1 MQYKGIWIN
10 SQIHLP
16 AIVQY
21 QPVREFFRTTLNL
34 RNSYISELLQPYQL
48 FSIRLSYAVF
58 AVVEL
63 GEEKY
68 GQGY

>member
-21 QPVREFFRTTLNL
+21 QPVREFL
-34 RNSYISELLQPYQL
+34 RAYYLEMPFNVFIHVLAFPHPIS
-48 FSIRLSYAVF
+48 
-58 AVVEL
+58 
-63 GEEKY
+63 
-68 GQGY
+68 